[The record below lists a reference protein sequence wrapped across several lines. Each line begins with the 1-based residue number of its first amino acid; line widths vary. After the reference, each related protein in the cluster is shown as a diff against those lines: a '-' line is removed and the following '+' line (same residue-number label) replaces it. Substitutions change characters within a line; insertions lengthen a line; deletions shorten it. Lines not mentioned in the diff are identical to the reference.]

1 MHRAPLAVLVLLAV
15 VLASAPATATVVIP
29 VAEADLVAQS
39 AAVLVGRVAAI
50 ASHADRGR
58 IYTDV
63 TVDVDE
69 MLKGD
74 SVPTLTVRVLGGR
87 VGNHAAWVEGSP
99 EFRRGERVL
108 LFVSTY
114 RDGTARVA
122 HFYQG
127 KFSIIRDAGGEDVA
141 VRETPAG
148 VHLPS
153 GAAVPATAPRHLRHL
168 RDAIRAHV
176 SASPAARGGALTSAR
191 APATAG
197 TEAADT
203 FALLGLPSRWFEPDA
218 GQPVRILI
226 NGRGEPLAPG
236 SGFAQVRDAMAAWSG
251 VAGSS
256 FRYEDAG
263 TTTAGG
269 FRSDGVSAVAFR
281 DPLGDI
287 DPPVNCTGTL
297 AYGGYFR
304 SDETR
309 VVNGRSFYRII
320 EGDVVFAD
328 GWDGCG
334 FYERYANLAEVA
346 THELGHVLG
355 LDHPTDTDA
364 TMYAYAHFDG
374 RGASIHASDLAGL
387 RYLYPAAAA
396 ALTVTRAGAGGGTV
410 TSAPAG
416 IACGA
421 DCTERYAPGTVVTL
435 TAAPAAGSTFGGW
448 SGAGCG
454 TTNTCA
460 ITLGAATSV
469 TAMFNT
475 SALAVRFAAPAPNAT
490 VSGTTTVT
498 LNATGGSG
506 YTYRLAID
514 GAIVYSG
521 TAATYAWTTSGIA
534 NAAHTLT
541 ATVTDGLGRTAS
553 ASQSVTVQNGSTP
566 PTGSLQ
572 ISITQPK
579 PGTTVKGSAWAV
591 IWLTGA
597 TGASNNVTLTLGGR
611 TVGTTTSA
619 TAGPISLAYDTTPAA
634 DGAQTLTV
642 SARDAGGKTGSGGVS
657 VTVANG
663 TTAAPPPPA
672 PTPLSAAF
680 TMPAAGA
687 IVSGSTTVTMS
698 AVGGSAP
705 YTYTLALDGTALV
718 SGASAT
724 YAWNTATTSN
734 ASHRLTLTARDA
746 TGATATA
753 TRTVTVANTVTAPPA
768 PTPVPTGTLGVAVT
782 QPTAGTTVRGTAWAV
797 VWVNGAQGSRTVTLT
812 LGGRT
817 VGSASSTSG
826 PISLPYNTALSGDGV
841 QMLTA
846 SARDASG
853 NSGVSS
859 VSLNVANGATA
870 PTPLP
875 APTPPP
881 APTPAALIAAF
892 ATPAAGATV
901 SGTTTVTMSATGGT
915 APHTY
920 TLALDGAPLVS
931 GAAASYAWNTT
942 AASNAAHTLSLTVR
956 DAAGVSST
964 ATRTVT
970 VANTVTSSPSPS
982 PTGTLR
988 VFVTQP
994 QNGGTVTGTVW
1005 PTLWVE
1011 GQSGTSNTFTISV
1024 NGQVLGSQVTSSR
1037 GPVSIPWITTGTANG
1052 AVSLSATVRD
1062 ATGNT
1067 GSTTISVS
1075 IRN

>member
-108 LFVSTY
+108 LFVSAY

-269 FRSDGVSAVAFR
+269 FRNDGVSAVAFR

-469 TAMFNT
+469 TATFNT

-663 TTAAPPPPA
+663 PTAAPPPA

-680 TMPAAGA
+680 TTPAAGA

-826 PISLPYNTALSGDGV
+826 PISLPYNTALSGDGA

-970 VANTVTSSPSPS
+970 VANTVTSSPSP
-982 PTGTLR
+982 TGTLR

>member
-108 LFVSTY
+108 LFVSAY

-218 GQPVRILI
+218 GQPVRMLI

-269 FRSDGVSAVAFR
+269 FRNDGVSAVAFR

-469 TAMFNT
+469 TATFNT

-541 ATVTDGLGRTAS
+541 AAVTDGLGRTAS

-611 TVGTTTSA
+611 PVGTTTSA

-657 VTVANG
+657 VTVANA

-680 TMPAAGA
+680 TTPAAGA

-915 APHTY
+915 APYTY

-970 VANTVTSSPSPS
+970 VANTVTSSPS